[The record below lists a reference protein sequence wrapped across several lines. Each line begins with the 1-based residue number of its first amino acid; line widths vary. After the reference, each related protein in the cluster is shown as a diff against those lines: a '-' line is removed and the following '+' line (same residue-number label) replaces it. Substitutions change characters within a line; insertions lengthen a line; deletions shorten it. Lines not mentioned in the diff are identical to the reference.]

1 MKGKKEMTDGST
13 EFSAHVATEHHEKS
27 ELEGSI
33 LMTEENWFKRGVK
46 EAIAIRKLK
55 PSLNQDDGRYHLSPM
70 YNELIRDHVTLQV
83 PRKRTED
90 ATVQHN

>member
-1 MKGKKEMTDGST
+1 MTEGST
-13 EFSAHVATEHHEKS
+13 EFSAHLATEHHDKS

-70 YNELIRDHVTLQV
+70 YNILIRDHVTLQV
-83 PRKRTED
+83 PSKRTED
-90 ATVQHN
+90 ATVQSN